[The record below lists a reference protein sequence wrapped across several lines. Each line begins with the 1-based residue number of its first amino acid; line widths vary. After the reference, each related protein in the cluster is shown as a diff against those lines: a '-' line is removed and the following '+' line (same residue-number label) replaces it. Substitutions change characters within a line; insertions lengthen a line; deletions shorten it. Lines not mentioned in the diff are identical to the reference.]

1 MVGKGYFEEAVRW
14 LAIQGGEEE
23 RELAARW
30 SDLGPIDPSADDE
43 PPPEPAA
50 GAAPRAREGEGSRR
64 RRRRRRRRPPSKPDA
79 PA

>member
-1 MVGKGYFEEAVRW
+1 MVGKSYFEEAVRW

-23 RELAARW
+23 RALAAQW
-30 SDLGPIDPSADDE
+30 SGLGPVEPGADDE
-43 PPPEPAA
+43 PSPEPAPGAPA
-50 GAAPRAREGEGSRR
+50 GAREGDGSR